1 MSYPPPPPESGGYG
15 EQPDG
20 AGQPGGYGYPP
31 PPPPGQYG
39 GGYGP
44 PPGSGPTST
53 KAVWALV
60 LGILG
65 LPLALCCSVLGLV
78 GIASILLGRSA
89 RREIAAS
96 GGSQRGEGMAK
107 AGYILGWVDVVLAV
121 LFMILTAVLFAN
133 GDGAFYYNRSS

>member
-1 MSYPPPPPESGGYG
+1 MSYPPPPPEPGGYG
-15 EQPDG
+15 EQPDEP
-20 AGQPGGYGYPP
+20 AQPGGYGYP

-39 GGYGP
+39 GGYGGV
-44 PPGSGPTST
+44 PGGGATST

-96 GGSQRGEGMAK
+96 GGAQRGEGMAK

-121 LFMILTAVLFAN
+121 LLMILTAVLLAN
-133 GDGAFYYNRSS
+133 GDGAFYYNQSG